1 MSVFRRRFLVLTIC
15 ACGLAP
21 PPGATAG
28 LAAAAS
34 GDTAAVSPALPSAVV
49 EPYFFYHRLN
59 YGSESLVHPLRM
71 IINSGY
77 GIFQVGAHDRR
88 PFKVD
93 YDTGAT
99 NLWRN
104 LRDPVASIQHEG
116 WWQFL
121 RAEVIPISFNAKG
134 ARYWPNYTQHLIGGG
149 MSYRLIAEW
158 FRAHDWPHSRWY
170 AAGTMFGYHVL
181 NEIVENDRYV
191 GWTTDPVAD
200 LYLFDPAG
208 ILLFN
213 SDRVARFFGE
223 TLHMADWSYQ
233 LAFDPWRGTLE
244 NGGQNYVMKLG
255 LPRSERW
262 SLFYHYGTHGEIGFS
277 YTRPDGDCWS
287 VGAGLVAGRL
297 VDLGDGV
304 KTVDLVPSAG
314 IFYDRNNSLM
324 ASVYFAQTQSYRW
337 RLNLYPGL
345 LRVKSWAPGFFSAI
359 DHNGR
364 VIGGITVSSN
374 FPLGIAF

>member
-1 MSVFRRRFLVLTIC
+1 MNACRRRFLVLAVC
-15 ACGLAP
+15 LGGLIP
-21 PPGATAG
+21 AG
-28 LAAAAS
+28 GSRAAVAAAAP
-34 GDTAAVSPALPSAVV
+34 GDSVVGRPVAPPADP

-77 GIFQVGAHDRR
+77 GIFQVGTHDRS
-88 PFKVD
+88 PFKID

-104 LRDPVASIQHEG
+104 MRDPFGAIQHEG

-121 RAEVIPISFNAKG
+121 QAEVIPISFNAKG

-149 MSYRLIAEW
+149 MSYRLIGEW
-158 FRAHDWPHSRWY
+158 FRAHEWPHPRLY
-170 AAGTMFGYHVL
+170 ALGTMFGYHVL
-181 NEIVENDRYV
+181 NEIVENNRYV

-200 LYLFDPAG
+200 LYIFDPAG
-208 ILLFN
+208 VLLFS

-233 LAFDPWRGTLE
+233 LAIDPWRGTLE
-244 NGGQNYVMKLG
+244 NGGQNYVLKLG
-255 LPRSERW
+255 LPHSEHW

-277 YTRPDGDCWS
+277 YRRPDGSAWS
-287 VGAGLVAGRL
+287 AGAGLVAGQL

-324 ASVYFAQTQSYRW
+324 ASAYFAQTQSYRW

-345 LRVKSWAPGFFSAI
+345 IRVKSWAPGCFAAI
-359 DHNGR
+359 DHDGR
-364 VIGGITVSSN
+364 VVGGLTLSSN
-374 FPLGIAF
+374 LPLGLAF